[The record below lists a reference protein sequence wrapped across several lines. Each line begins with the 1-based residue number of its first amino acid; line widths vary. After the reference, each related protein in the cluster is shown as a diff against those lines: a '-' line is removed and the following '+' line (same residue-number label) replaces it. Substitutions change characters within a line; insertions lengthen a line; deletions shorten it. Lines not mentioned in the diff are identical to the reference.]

1 MTRDD
6 DMAFPPPD
14 VPAVFYV
21 GPVMHARFRPIPHRF
36 QYQVFSLLVDLDR
49 LDEANRLS
57 RFFSVGRFNLL
68 GFDLKPHGP
77 NPGDDPRQAVPR
89 MLREAGLTEPV
100 EKLFLL
106 CYPKVMGFVFNPLS
120 VYFAYGA
127 DQRLIGVVYE
137 VRNTFGERH
146 SYVAPVRSGEISPA
160 GLRQQA
166 GKLFYVSPFLDQTM
180 DYLFRLL
187 PPGGERLSLRI
198 LEKDPDGPML
208 AATFTG
214 RPEPVSDRSCLRL
227 SARMPL
233 MTLKVVAGIHFEAL
247 RLWFKGIR
255 FFSRPARPPAIS
267 HDGRFLDGYHL
278 GTKPGST
285 GPGETGHA
293 A

>member
-1 MTRDD
+1 MTRAD

-21 GPVMHARFRPIPHRF
+21 GPVMHARFRPVPHRF

-49 LDEANRLS
+49 LEEANRLS
-57 RFFSVGRFNLL
+57 RFFSVGRFNLI
-68 GFDLKPHGP
+68 GFDLRPHGP
-77 NPGDDPRQAVPR
+77 RPGDDPRRAIPR
-89 MLREAGLTEPV
+89 MLEEAGLAEPV
-100 EKLFLL
+100 EKVFLL
-106 CYPKVMGFVFNPLS
+106 CYPRVMGFVFNPLS

-127 DQRLIGVVYE
+127 GDRLIGVVYE

-146 SYVAPVRSGEISPA
+146 SYVAPVRQGEVSPA
-160 GLRQQA
+160 GLRQSA
-166 GKLFYVSPFLDQTM
+166 SKLFYVSPFLDQTM
-180 DYLFRLL
+180 RYLFRVL

-198 LEKDPDGPML
+198 LETDPAGPML

-214 RPEPVSDRSCLRL
+214 RPEPITDRACLRL
-227 SARMPL
+227 TFRMPL

-247 RLWFKGIR
+247 RLWLKGIR

-278 GTKPGST
+278 GTKPGTT